1 MRWGHHEDAGDSDS
15 LPAGMPCPVQDAG
28 SALALAGWST
38 NAARKATPA
47 DRLGFAEVKV
57 HADARCPVHS
67 GTRVGA
73 PFSLTISLAGVQEI
87 GPAQPAAIAGKRR
100 DPSLDRQQ
108 CS

>member
-57 HADARCPVHS
+57 HADARRPVNN
-67 GTRVGA
+67 GIGA
-73 PFSLTISLAGVQEI
+73 GVPFSLTVSLV
-87 GPAQPAAIAGKRR
+87 
-100 DPSLDRQQ
+100 SVH
-108 CS
+108 